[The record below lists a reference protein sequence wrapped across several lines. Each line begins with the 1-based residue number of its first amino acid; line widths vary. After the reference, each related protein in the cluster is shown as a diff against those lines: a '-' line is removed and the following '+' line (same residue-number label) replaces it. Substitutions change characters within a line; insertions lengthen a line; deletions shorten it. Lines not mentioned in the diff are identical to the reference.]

1 MSLRI
6 LALVVEAFG
15 GAGGISQY
23 NRDLISAWS
32 ALGAVAEIVVL
43 PRFATPSNA
52 FVPNKVVQHSP
63 TRGSMHYSVHA
74 VANAVRREHFDFV
87 FCGHL
92 HMIPLAVIIS
102 KLSGAPIWLQLH
114 GVEAWRKRTGLFR
127 WCVEQANFVTAV
139 SRHTRRQF
147 LRWANV
153 DPNRVFV
160 LPNTVGEQFT
170 PEGSRTTAKEMHGLA
185 GKRVLLTVSRLAKSE
200 EYKGHA
206 QVIRC
211 LPKIAEDIGNLVYVI
226 AGDGDMR
233 CELEELVCREELE
246 GAVVFTGEVE
256 NSKLP
261 ALYRAADVFVMPSS
275 GEGFGIVYLEALACG
290 TPVIAGD
297 SDGARDP
304 LQDGNLGVLADEQGL
319 MAEIRCLLGLSPCC
333 GKSQGSSRE
342 IGDSVKRYFGREVFN
357 TLVRDTTK
365 QFERAAHELVR
376 ARS

>member
-6 LALVVEAFG
+6 LALVVDAYG

-43 PRFATPSNA
+43 PRFAAPSST
-52 FVPNKVVQHSP
+52 FVPDKVVQRSP
-63 TRGSMHYSVHA
+63 TGGVLPYSVRA
-74 VANAVRREHFDFV
+74 VANAVRGKHFDFV

-92 HMIPLAVIIS
+92 HMIPLAVIVS

-114 GVEAWRKRTGLFR
+114 GIEAWGRRTGLFR
-127 WCVEQANFVTAV
+127 WCVEQANVMTAV

-170 PEGSRTTAKEMHGLA
+170 PEGSRMMAKDMYGRA

-200 EYKGHA
+200 KYKGHER
-206 QVIRC
+206 VIRC
-211 LPKIAEDIGNLVYVI
+211 LSKIVKEIGDIAYLI
-226 AGDGDMR
+226 AGEGDMR
-233 CELEELVCREELE
+233 CELEELVCREGLE
-246 GAVVFTGEVE
+246 GVVVFTGELE
-256 NSKLP
+256 KSELP

-304 LQDGNLGVLADEQGL
+304 LQDGNLGVLADEQSLATELRGQL
-319 MAEIRCLLGLSPCC
+319 DLPPRCRE
-333 GKSQGSSRE
+333 SQSNSRE
-342 IGDSVKRYFGREVFN
+342 NRGSVRRYFGREVFN
-357 TLVRDTTK
+357 ALVKKTTE
-365 QFERAAHELVR
+365 QFERAAR
-376 ARS
+376 ANIQARS